1 MNNRYVKESFSYWTT
16 HPDDIAEADIPYLQ
30 EAAELYPYCQTLH
43 ILVAKAI
50 TTYQPDAAEAGI
62 QKAAAYSLS
71 RNTLRKLI
79 QNEFEWSP
87 NLRSRQFENV
97 LIWPGDYQKPSASPL
112 IKPNWQL
119 PELPLINLSE
129 EAAAL
134 AQPAAEK
141 PTLPELPPIDD
152 TTLRENALQTELEQ
166 IENSVVEEEQKAHH
180 ELERQRQMAIID
192 SFIENEARMGPIRAN
207 MNDIVNIEPEDLAKK
222 RTIPFT
228 ESVVSEGMAKIMA
241 RQGKIERAIE
251 IYEQLM
257 LKKPEKKAYFAEKI
271 KDLTTE

>member
-1 MNNRYVKESFSYWTT
+1 MSTRYVKESFSYWTT
-16 HPDDIAEADIPYLQ
+16 HPDDIAEADIPHLQ
-30 EAAELYPYCQTLH
+30 EASALYPYCQTLH
-43 ILVAKAI
+43 ILVAKSVA
-50 TTYQPDAAEAGI
+50 THRPDVAEAMI

-87 NLRSRQFENV
+87 NLRNRQFENV
-97 LIWPGDYQKPSASPL
+97 LIWPGDYQKPSISPL
-112 IKPNWQL
+112 GKTTWQL
-119 PELPLINLSE
+119 PELPKINLFDEADVFSE
-129 EAAAL
+129 I
-134 AQPAAEK
+134 AQEK
-141 PTLPELPPIDD
+141 QIMPELPPIDD

-166 IENSVVEEEQKAHH
+166 IENSVTEEDRRAHW

-207 MNDIVNIEPEDLAKK
+207 LNDMSNAEPEDLAKK
-222 RTIPFT
+222 RNTTFS
-228 ESVVSEGMAKIMA
+228 EGVVSEGMAKIMV

>member
-1 MNNRYVKESFSYWTT
+1 VLKAKAISI
-16 HPDDIAEADIPYLQ
+16 HQP
-30 EAAELYPYCQTLH
+30 EAAE
-43 ILVAKAI
+43 IS
-50 TTYQPDAAEAGI
+50 I

-97 LIWPGDYQKPSASPL
+97 LIWPSDYQKPAVSALNKST
-112 IKPNWQL
+112 WQL
-119 PELPLINLSE
+119 PELPKISFFDE
-129 EAAAL
+129 EITEQKLPQDKA
-134 AQPAAEK
+134 
-141 PTLPELPPIDD
+141 TLPELPPIDD

-166 IENSVVEEEQKAHH
+166 IESSVVEEDLQAHR

-207 MNDIVNIEPEDLAKK
+207 LNDVVASEQEDLAKK
-222 RTIPFT
+222 RNMIFKETVI
-228 ESVVSEGMAKIMA
+228 SEGMAKIMV

>member
-1 MNNRYVKESFSYWTT
+1 M
-16 HPDDIAEADIPYLQ
+16 
-30 EAAELYPYCQTLH
+30 
-43 ILVAKAI
+43 VAKAI
-50 TTYQPDAAEAGI
+50 ATYQPDVAEAEL

-97 LIWPGDYQKPSASPL
+97 LIWPGDYQKPSVSPL
-112 IKPNWQL
+112 LKPNWRL

-129 EAAAL
+129 EEL
-134 AQPAAEK
+134 SRPAAEK
-141 PTLPELPPIDD
+141 PALPELPPIDD
-152 TTLRENALQTELEQ
+152 TTLRENALQNELEQ

-207 MNDIVNIEPEDLAKK
+207 LNDMVNMEPEDLAKK
-222 RTIPFT
+222 RTIVFT
-228 ESVVSEGMAKIMA
+228 EGVVSEGMAKIMA

>member
-1 MNNRYVKESFSYWTT
+1 MNNRYVKESFSYWTA
-16 HPDDIAEADIPYLQ
+16 HPDDTSEGDIAQLQ
-30 EAAELYPYCQTLH
+30 EAAAQYPYCQSLH
-43 ILVAKAI
+43 ILIAKAMAVH
-50 TTYQPDAAEAGI
+50 QPDQAESSI

-97 LIWPGDYQKPSASPL
+97 LIWPGDYQKPAVSSYS
-112 IKPNWQL
+112 KQEWKL
-119 PELPLINLSE
+119 PELPKISFFDE
-129 EAAAL
+129 PEGP
-134 AQPAAEK
+134 QPK
-141 PTLPELPPIDD
+141 NNLPELPPIDD
-152 TTLRENALQTELEQ
+152 TTLRENALQSELEQ
-166 IENSVVEEEQKAHH
+166 IESSFTEDIQLDQR
-180 ELERQRQMAIID
+180 ELERQRQIEIID

-207 MNDIVNIEPEDLAKK
+207 FVDMANQEPEDLAKK
-222 RTIPFT
+222 RNMAF
-228 ESVVSEGMAKIMA
+228 SGNAVSEGMAKIMA

>member
-16 HPDDIAEADIPYLQ
+16 NPDDIADADIPYLE

-43 ILVAKAI
+43 ILVAKANA
-50 TTYQPDAAEAGI
+50 THQPELAEARI

-97 LIWPGDYQKPSASPL
+97 LIWPADYQKTAVSPL
-112 IKPNWQL
+112 TKPHWQL
-119 PELPLINLSE
+119 PELPKINIFDEPVILSRGI
-129 EAAAL
+129 
-134 AQPAAEK
+134 QEK
-141 PTLPELPPIDD
+141 VTIPELPPIDD
-152 TTLRENALQTELEQ
+152 TTLRENALQNELEQ
-166 IENSVVEEEQKAHH
+166 IESSTVEEDQQAHL

-207 MNDIVNIEPEDLAKK
+207 LNDMANIEPEDLAKK
-222 RTIPFT
+222 RNMNFSEGI
-228 ESVVSEGMAKIMA
+228 VSEGMAKIMA

>member
-30 EAAELYPYCQTLH
+30 EASELYPYCQTLH
-43 ILVAKAI
+43 ILVAKAVA
-50 TTYQPDAAEAGI
+50 TYRPDVAETGI

-97 LIWPGDYQKPSASPL
+97 LIWPGDYQKPSISPL
-112 IKPNWQL
+112 TKPNWQL
-119 PELPLINLSE
+119 PELPVINLSE

-134 AQPAAEK
+134 SRPATEK
-141 PTLPELPPIDD
+141 PPLPELPPIDD

-166 IENSVVEEEQKAHH
+166 IESSVVEEEQKAHH

-207 MNDIVNIEPEDLAKK
+207 MHDMVNMEPEDLAKK
-222 RTIPFT
+222 RTIVFT
-228 ESVVSEGMAKIMA
+228 EGVVSEGMAKIMA

>member
-1 MNNRYVKESFSYWTT
+1 MNNRYVKESFSYWTA
-16 HPDDIAEADIPYLQ
+16 HPDDTSESDISQLEEAVRT
-30 EAAELYPYCQTLH
+30 YPYCQSLH
-43 ILVAKAI
+43 ILIAKAMAVHHPE
-50 TTYQPDAAEAGI
+50 QAEPGI

-97 LIWPGDYQKPSASPL
+97 LIWPGDYQKPSVTSYS
-112 IKPNWQL
+112 KQEWKL
-119 PELPLINLSE
+119 PELPKISFFDE
-129 EAAAL
+129 PETP
-134 AQPAAEK
+134 QPK
-141 PTLPELPPIDD
+141 QNLPELPPIDD

-166 IENSVVEEEQKAHH
+166 IESSVLDEIQTDQREQ
-180 ELERQRQMAIID
+180 ERQRQIQIID

-207 MNDIVNIEPEDLAKK
+207 FIDPASQEQEDLAKK
-222 RTIPFT
+222 RNMNFT
-228 ESVVSEGMAKIMA
+228 GSAVSEGMAKIMA

>member
-1 MNNRYVKESFSYWTT
+1 MNNRYVKESFSYWTA
-16 HPDDIAEADIPYLQ
+16 HPDDTSEGDISQLEEAVLT
-30 EAAELYPYCQTLH
+30 YPYCQSLH
-43 ILVAKAI
+43 ILIAKAMAVHHPE
-50 TTYQPDAAEAGI
+50 QAEQSI

-97 LIWPGDYQKPSASPL
+97 LIWPGDYQKPVVTTYT
-112 IKPNWQL
+112 KPDWKL
-119 PELPLINLSE
+119 PELPKISLFE
-129 EAAAL
+129 EPETP
-134 AQPAAEK
+134 QPK

-166 IENSVVEEEQKAHH
+166 IESSVMEEIQTDQR
-180 ELERQRQMAIID
+180 ELERKRQIQIID

-207 MNDIVNIEPEDLAKK
+207 FKDLSNQEQEDLAKK
-222 RTIPFT
+222 RNMNFT
-228 ESVVSEGMAKIMA
+228 GNAVSEGMAKIMA